1 MTRIWQMD
9 TTSLDD
15 FMALN
20 DQITALIRA
29 QIPTGLELGS
39 SGDQAAGTL
48 EKVNAAVARRVS
60 RGESLADAIGD
71 EPTAPAAYRS
81 VMQAG
86 WRSGNVQQAIDNSSR
101 MAEAAE
107 ESRYRT
113 RAAFFYPLLV
123 CALAI
128 AGLTGFCAFVAP
140 SLAALYRE
148 FQLPESATLRL
159 LDSLERLVPFLLI
172 GVVILLAIIGL
183 TSLMRRGHS
192 TPQHETSHWRDRL
205 TGRSQTLFHQRCAN
219 FCEQLVTLLDAGVP
233 LVEGV
238 PLAADACGDAT
249 LEQGARAYA
258 IAQSQRGAASDERAA
273 RYFPPFLRWALWQSD
288 DAMPPSQALR
298 LAANVYRESAERRA
312 ERSRIA
318 VPIVAC
324 VILGGGAT
332 LLYALALFL
341 PITEL
346 LQALAR

>member
-1 MTRIWQMD
+1 MD
-9 TTSLDD
+9 TASLDD

-29 QIPTGLELGS
+29 HVPTGLELGS

-48 EKVNAAVARRVS
+48 EKINAAVARRVS

-86 WRSGNVQQAIDNSSR
+86 WRSGNVQQALDNSSR

-107 ESRYRT
+107 ESSYRT

-123 CALAI
+123 CAFA
-128 AGLTGFCAFVAP
+128 AVGLTGFCLFIAP
-140 SLAALYRE
+140 SLAGLYRE
-148 FQLPESATLRL
+148 FQIPESKTLRL
-159 LDSLERLVPFLLI
+159 LGSLEEAAPYLVIGGVLLLSLI
-172 GVVILLAIIGL
+172 GLALLV
-183 TSLMRRGHS
+183 RGRHVGS
-192 TPQHETSHWRDRL
+192 QRAKGRQWWSDL
-205 TGRSQTLFHQRCAN
+205 TGASQTHFHQRCAN
-219 FCEQLVTLLDAGVP
+219 FCEQLIALLDAGVS
-233 LVEGV
+233 LAEGI
-238 PLAADACGDAT
+238 PLAADACGDRT

-258 IAQSQRGAASDERAA
+258 VAQSQRSGAASEERAA
-273 RYFPPFLRWALWQSD
+273 RLFPPFLRWALWQTNESVQP
-288 DAMPPSQALR
+288 AQALR
-298 LAANVYRESAERRA
+298 LAASVYRESAQRRA
-312 ERSRIA
+312 ERSRI
-318 VPIVAC
+318 VIPIAAC

-332 LLYALALFL
+332 LLYGLALFL

>member
-1 MTRIWQMD
+1 MD
-9 TTSLDD
+9 TASLDD

-29 QIPTGLELGS
+29 QVPTGLELGS

-48 EKVNAAVARRVS
+48 EKINAAVARRVS

-86 WRSGNVQQAIDNSSR
+86 WRSGNVQQALDNSSR
-101 MAEAAE
+101 LAETAE

-123 CALAI
+123 CALAA
-128 AGLTGFCAFVAP
+128 AGITGFCMFIAP
-140 SLAALYRE
+140 ALAGLYRE
-148 FQLPESATLRL
+148 FQIPESRTLRL
-159 LDSLERLVPFLLI
+159 LDSLEGTVPYL
-172 GVVILLAIIGL
+172 IIGGVL
-183 TSLMRRGHS
+183 VLAMIGLASLLRGRYVVGQRANRTHWW
-192 TPQHETSHWRDRL
+192 SHV
-205 TGRSQTLFHQRCAN
+205 TGASRTHFHQRCAN
-219 FCEQLVTLLDAGVP
+219 FCEQLITLLDAGVP
-233 LVEGV
+233 LAEGV
-238 PLAADACGDAT
+238 PLAADACGDRT
-249 LEQGARAYA
+249 LEEGARAYA
-258 IAQSQRGAASDERAA
+258 VAQSQRSGAASEKRAA
-273 RYFPPFLRWALWQSD
+273 RFFPPFLRWALWQTD
-288 DAMPPSQALR
+288 DSMPPSQALR
-298 LAANVYRESAERRA
+298 LAASVYRESAQRRA

-318 VPIVAC
+318 IPIVAC

-332 LLYALALFL
+332 LLYGLALFL

>member
-1 MTRIWQMD
+1 MD

-60 RGESLADAIGD
+60 RGESLVDAIGD

-113 RAAFFYPLLV
+113 CAAFFYPFLV

-128 AGLTGFCAFVAP
+128 AGLTGFCVFVAP
-140 SLAALYRE
+140 SLAGLYRE
-148 FQLPESATLRL
+148 FQIPESATLRL
-159 LDSLERLVPFLLI
+159 LDSLERLVPFLII
-172 GVVILLAIIGL
+172 GAVILLAIIGL
-183 TSLMRRGHS
+183 ISLLRRGHS
-192 TPQHETSHWRDRL
+192 TIQHERGRWRDRL

-258 IAQSQRGAASDERAA
+258 IAQSQRGAASDERAV

-312 ERSRIA
+312 ERSRFA
-318 VPIVAC
+318 VPIAAC